1 MKTKYISNISYLL
14 LFIVFLLNSVSS
26 EAQSTYG
33 QAKLKCKEC
42 LLLQVLREA
51 DTQYKEGNYNEAV
64 PYYNLYLKASGDNNP
79 VVMEKLA
86 DSYWQNRAY
95 GDAAEM
101 YNKLQTPKALER
113 LAIVASLKNEPVQP
127 PSNLKFFE
135 RDGLG
140 NDKPADNLLVKQ
152 DNSNY
157 RVTISCAKQYRA
169 EMCGT
174 SILINSDLPNEKPN
188 EIKPPPKEEAEVT
201 VNHKNIASPSYII
214 HFDFDSYRI
223 EQQAYL
229 TMDSVIHDL
238 ETDARLGVVL
248 VGHTDL
254 MGTELYNEKL
264 AFNRSEM
271 AETYIMSGGI
281 NAKRIIAKAFGK
293 RIPLYPIQE
302 PMRANRRV
310 EIYFIQ
316 YGE

>member
-1 MKTKYISNISYLL
+1 MKTKYLSNIAYLVL
-14 LFIVFLLNSVSS
+14 CLIFLLNYVSI

-42 LLLQVLREA
+42 LLQQVLREA
-51 DTQYKEGNYNEAV
+51 DTQYKAGNYNDAV
-64 PYYNLYLKASGDNNP
+64 PYYNLYLKASGDNSP

-95 GDAAEM
+95 NDAADL
-101 YNKLQTPKALER
+101 YNKIQTPQAAER
-113 LAIVASLKNEPVQP
+113 LAIVASLKNEPIQP
-127 PSNLKFFE
+127 PSSLKFFA
-135 RDGLG
+135 RDGFG
-140 NDKPADNLLVKQ
+140 NEKPADNLLVKQ

-157 RVTISCAKQYRA
+157 SVTISCAKQYRA

-174 SILINSDLPNEKPN
+174 SILINSELPNEAPR
-188 EIKPPPKEEAEVT
+188 EIRPTPKEDAEVT

-223 EQQAYL
+223 EQQAYI

-238 ETDARLGVVL
+238 ETDPMLGVVL
-248 VGHTDL
+248 VGHTDM

-264 AFNRSEM
+264 AFNRSEI

-293 RIPLYPIQE
+293 RMPLYPIQE

-310 EIYFIQ
+310 EIYFIR